1 MYITL
6 EAGNALEVA
15 AEQAA
20 TNTCER
26 VINPETLSGT
36 ALLLY
41 QALQATAV
49 HAAAARNYVASTTH
63 VTLHIPLE
71 IVAQAL
77 GRHRVTVWRRLP
89 ELQARGLID
98 ARAHKTT
105 APGCSAKSDT
115 VNDGT
120 LWCVRLNPDEG
131 TPAKLTYDDLNHD
144 GWRDLN
150 RDRKRGRTAHRAV
163 KEHREKQMQQSKDS
177 PEEGFDLQLLF
188 EWSLSPFAERD
199 PVSNDCCMDERREER
214 RDLEAVLDVQYADKE
229 ERGEAVDGAARAL
242 AANLGDSGSV
252 MFYRWL
258 LWQLLRLEAAGKAAP
273 WHMVYEQARRARVDA
288 AEGFARRPGALF
300 TARLKGSPWWDEV
313 KRAPPLRVGM
323 RPMKV

>member
-1 MYITL
+1 MFATIPSNSAEL
-6 EAGNALEVA
+6 VPPQSCVA
-15 AEQAA
+15 QHPPKA
-20 TNTCER
+20 
-26 VINPETLSGT
+26 LSGT
-36 ALLLY
+36 TRLLY
-41 QALQATAV
+41 QALRETAV
-49 HAAAARNYVASTTH
+49 HAAAARNYVPSTTH
-63 VTLHIPLE
+63 VTLHIPVE

-105 APGCSAKSDT
+105 APGCSTESDT

-131 TPAKLTYDDLNHD
+131 APAKLTYDDLNHD
-144 GWRDLN
+144 DWRDLN

-163 KEHREKQMQQSKDS
+163 KEHREKQMQQSKDF
-177 PEEGFDLQLLF
+177 PQEGFDLQLLLD
-188 EWSLSPFAERD
+188 WSLSPFAVRD
-199 PVSNDCCMDERREER
+199 PVINDCCMDERREER
-214 RDLEAVLDVQYADKE
+214 RDLEAVLDVQYAGKE

-300 TARLKGSPWWDEV
+300 TARLKQSPWWDEV
-313 KRAPPLRVGM
+313 KRAPPLRVGV
-323 RPMKV
+323 RPTKV